1 MSIVSLWSVES
12 IQLTGNVL
20 QRGIASADLISL
32 PVGSCE
38 IHLLSVYCVLQLQS
52 GAGACV
58 AVVCELSKDLQ
69 HV

>member
-1 MSIVSLWSVES
+1 MSIVSLWWVER

-38 IHLLSVYCVLQLQS
+38 IYLLSVYYVLELQ
-52 GAGACV
+52 GDAVACV
-58 AVVCELSKDLQ
+58 AVVCELPKDLQ